1 MAHQDPS
8 LRDRARAL
16 VAGTVAVLVKDFT
29 IELTTGEITTT
40 AGFFAVLVAVLASL
54 SFTTGPETTTRVGP
68 GALWLSIAFS
78 SVLALGR
85 TWQREREESALVGLL
100 VSPTPRPAIFLGK
113 TAGVLVFVLAIEAVL
128 VPLIALLFHV
138 DLLRLLAPLAVVLFF
153 GTLGVAATGSLF
165 GAITVRTRAREL
177 LLASVLFPLLSP
189 ALLSS
194 ISATREIFYA
204 SESGGMV
211 DMSEVYDWLVLIGVF
226 DAVALVGGI
235 TMFGALLED

>member
-1 MAHQDPS
+1 M
-8 LRDRARAL
+8 
-16 VAGTVAVLVKDFT
+16 LVKDFT
-29 IELTTGEITTT
+29 IELTTREITTT
-40 AGFFAVLVAVLASL
+40 AGFFAVLVAVLASV

-68 GALWLSIAFS
+68 GALWLAIAFS

-100 VSPTPRPAIFLGK
+100 VSPVPRPAIFLGK
-113 TAGVLVFVLAIEAVL
+113 TAGVLVFVLGIEVIL
-128 VPLIALLFHV
+128 VPLVGLFFHV
-138 DLLRLLAPLAVVLFF
+138 ELPHVLGPLAVVLLF
-153 GTLGVAATGSLF
+153 GTVGVAATGTLF

-204 SESGGMV
+204 SESGQMV
-211 DMSEVYDWLVLIGVF
+211 DMSEVYDWLVLLGVF
-226 DAVALVGGI
+226 DVVALAGGLA
-235 TMFGALLED
+235 MFGSLLED

>member
-1 MAHQDPS
+1 MPDHEPS

-29 IELTTGEITTT
+29 IELTTREITTT
-40 AGFFAVLVAVLASL
+40 AGFFAVLVAVLASI

-128 VPLIALLFHV
+128 VPLIGLLFHV
-138 DLLRLLAPLAVVLFF
+138 ELLRLLAPLAVVLLF

-204 SESGGMV
+204 SESGQMV

-226 DAVALVGGI
+226 DAVALLGGI

>member
-1 MAHQDPS
+1 MAHQEPS

-100 VSPTPRPAIFLGK
+100 VSPVARASIFAGK
-113 TAGVLVFVLAIEAVL
+113 A
-128 VPLIALLFHV
+128 
-138 DLLRLLAPLAVVLFF
+138 
-153 GTLGVAATGSLF
+153 
-165 GAITVRTRAREL
+165 
-177 LLASVLFPLLSP
+177 
-189 ALLSS
+189 
-194 ISATREIFYA
+194 
-204 SESGGMV
+204 
-211 DMSEVYDWLVLIGVF
+211 IGVF
-226 DAVALVGGI
+226 AFVTVVEL
-235 TMFGALLED
+235 

>member
-1 MAHQDPS
+1 MAHQEPS

-113 TAGVLVFVLAIEAVL
+113 TAGVLVFVLAIEVVL
-128 VPLIALLFHV
+128 VPLI
-138 DLLRLLAPLAVVLFF
+138 
-153 GTLGVAATGSLF
+153 
-165 GAITVRTRAREL
+165 
-177 LLASVLFPLLSP
+177 
-189 ALLSS
+189 
-194 ISATREIFYA
+194 
-204 SESGGMV
+204 
-211 DMSEVYDWLVLIGVF
+211 
-226 DAVALVGGI
+226 
-235 TMFGALLED
+235 